1 MRIPTIGIT
10 LGEPAGIGPEIV
22 AKALKST
29 QIPKRFD
36 YKVIGPKA
44 KFEAGKLSSSSAA
57 AAWEALEEAYKLW
70 EKKEIQAI
78 VTSPVH
84 KDNLFQIGFPY
95 PGQTEFFA
103 AKAGVPQD
111 KVVMAMSSPKINLS
125 LLSTH
130 VSLYQAIKSIT
141 KDKIKLASVLLLEFL
156 KKIKKKPNL
165 SIAISGLNP
174 HCGEGGNFGN
184 EENETFIPA
193 INELRNQGLPVYGPV
208 SPDSVFREVLLG
220 KYDGVVASYH
230 DQGLIPFKLVS
241 FYSGVNVTLGLP
253 LIRTSPDH
261 GVALDIAGQNKADPR
276 SLISAIKLACKL
288 IPREK
293 GG

>member
-22 AKALKST
+22 AKALKSN

-57 AAWEALEEAYKLW
+57 ATWEALEEAYKLW

-78 VTSPVH
+78 VTSPIH

-103 AKAGVPQD
+103 AKAGVPRD
-111 KVVMAMSSPKINLS
+111 KVIMAMSSPKINLS

-156 KKIKKKPNL
+156 KKIKKKSNL
-165 SIAISGLNP
+165 TIAISGLNP

-193 INELRNQGLPVYGPV
+193 INELRNQELPVHGPV

-293 GG
+293 SG

>member
-1 MRIPTIGIT
+1 MHVPTIGIT

-22 AKALKST
+22 SKALQCNKIS
-29 QIPKRFD
+29 KRFD
-36 YKVIGPKA
+36 YRIIGPKK
-44 KFEAGKLSSSSAA
+44 KFEPGKLSPSSAE
-57 AAWEALEEAYKLW
+57 AAWEALEEAFKLW

-84 KDNLFQIGFPY
+84 KGNLFQIGFPY

-103 AKAGVPQD
+103 SKLGVPKE
-111 KVVMAMSSPKINLS
+111 KVIMAMSSPKLHLS

-130 VSLYQAIKSIT
+130 LSLQEAIQAIT
-141 KDKIKLASVLLLEFL
+141 KDKIKLAAVLLLEFL
-156 KKIKKKPNL
+156 KKLKPKSSL
-165 SIAISGLNP
+165 KIAIAGLNP
-174 HCGEGGNFGN
+174 HSGEMGHFGK
-184 EENETFIPA
+184 EEHESYEPA
-193 INELRNQGLPVYGPV
+193 IEELKRNGFPVEGPL
-208 SPDSVFREVLLG
+208 SPDSVFREALEG

-261 GVALDIAGQNKADPR
+261 GVAIDIAGKNKADPR
-276 SLISAIKLACKL
+276 SLIAAIKLACKL
-288 IPREK
+288 VPKENRK
-293 GG
+293 